1 MIEKELEER
10 VKKYILLEEDAL
22 SKVTICVPEESFL
35 RTFAIDLMNMVKS
48 YFEDAKHFYEK
59 NDLINALSAL
69 NYSYG
74 WLDSG
79 VRLGI
84 IDGNSD
90 NRLFT
95 LFK

>member
-1 MIEKELEER
+1 MLWQVSQPRFDQLPELWCCFEMQ
-10 VKKYILLEEDAL
+10 
-22 SKVTICVPEESFL
+22 ICVPDESFL

-48 YFEDAKHFYEK
+48 YFEDAKRFYEK

-84 IDGNSD
+84 IEGNSD
-90 NRLFT
+90 NRLCT
-95 LFK
+95 LCK

>member
-1 MIEKELEER
+1 
-10 VKKYILLEEDAL
+10 
-22 SKVTICVPEESFL
+22 
-35 RTFAIDLMNMVKS
+35 MNMVKS

>member
-10 VKKYILLEEDAL
+10 VKKYISLEEEAL
-22 SKVTICVPEESFL
+22 SKATICVPEDSFL
-35 RTFAIDLMNMVKS
+35 RTFALDLMNMVKS
-48 YFEDAKHFYEK
+48 YFDDAMHFYEN